1 MKDWRILKQDVPKG
15 FEKFFPGGKSSA
27 PKNEVPNKA
36 EAPKKSET
44 QSKKSETQSKKSEGQ
59 SKPSTAGKGELKL
72 KNNLF
77 YFCCSVIYFSV
88 TFLYLPRNG

>member
-1 MKDWRILKQDVPKG
+1 MKQDVPKG

-27 PKNEVPNKA
+27 PKKEVPNKA
-36 EAPKKSET
+36 EAPKKSE
-44 QSKKSETQSKKSEGQ
+44 SQ
-59 SKPSTAGKGELKL
+59 SKPSSAGKGELKL

-77 YFCCSVIYFSV
+77 YFCCSVIHFSV